1 MCGCVGRCV
10 CSTFVFAVSGN
21 LNILPHKSWN
31 VYSAKNREKVAK
43 DEAEYAQELKRES
56 DRLALVNAEK
66 RRTTLLSRRAAV
78 GGVADAS
85 GAAASLPAVD
95 ARVTLVE
102 AFTQAPPT
110 APAPKSAT
118 NHLLADRPNFLHDV
132 KNEKVPFYMQPAE
145 CGALPDEEVLVAKV
159 AEASRHAQSLRTPAH
174 IAASIV
180 QESNAQLARLQRLQ
194 AERDQSDPMA
204 AMVRPKSKKKAR
216 DRSESSSER
225 SSSSDSSHKKR
236 KKQRKSKRKAKLSN
250 SDVERL
256 RAERLAREAESRQRV
271 QALIVGERV
280 PASQVNATARR
291 SGFQ

>member
-1 MCGCVGRCV
+1 M
-10 CSTFVFAVSGN
+10 SGN

-66 RRTTLLSRRAAV
+66 RRTTLLSRRAAA
-78 GGVADAS
+78 GADAS
-85 GAAASLPAVD
+85 GSTAAASVPAVD

-132 KNEKVPFYMQPAE
+132 KNEKVPFYMQSAE
-145 CGALPDEEVLVAKV
+145 CGALPDEQVLVAKV

-204 AMVRPKSKKKAR
+204 AMVRPKSNKREKKAR
-216 DRSESSSER
+216 DRSESSSE
-225 SSSSDSSHKKR
+225 SDSDSSESSRKKR
-236 KKQRKSKRKAKLSN
+236 KKQRKSKQKAKLSS

-256 RAERLAREAESRQRV
+256 RAERLAREAASRQRV

-280 PASQVNATARR
+280 PASHVNATARR
-291 SGFQ
+291 SGL